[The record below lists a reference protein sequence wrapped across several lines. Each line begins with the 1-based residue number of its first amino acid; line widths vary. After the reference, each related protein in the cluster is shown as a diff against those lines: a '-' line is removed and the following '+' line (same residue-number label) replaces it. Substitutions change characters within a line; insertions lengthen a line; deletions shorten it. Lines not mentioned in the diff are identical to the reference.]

1 MWWERAS
8 RVRCMHRV
16 PRARGAVPR
25 PLKLLVRCR
34 MRVPLAVAAFAWALL
49 LQASAHAEIPLA
61 ERFAHAKAVVF
72 VRVIESTFLQ
82 SDSLFEYPSEFYTA
96 TLEVRHSWKGPLS
109 PGASIAVRTP
119 KFCGGLCFWYPFRVG
134 EEVVVL
140 VNHSGD
146 PSSLTALDEVIDRAL
161 VKDAISVLD
170 ALATKSGT

>member
-1 MWWERAS
+1 VVMRRGRGQA
-8 RVRCMHRV
+8 VC
-16 PRARGAVPR
+16 ARGACVACVPGPSTS
-25 PLKLLVRCR
+25 PLGAG
-34 MRVPLAVAAFAWALL
+34 MRVPLSFAALAWALL
-49 LQASAHAEIPLA
+49 LQAGAHAEIPLA
-61 ERFAHAKAVVF
+61 ERFAHAKAVVL
-72 VRVIESTFLQ
+72 VRVIESTFPQ

-96 TLEVRHSWKGPLS
+96 TLEVRRSWKGLLS

-146 PSSLTALDEVIDRAL
+146 LTSLTALDEVIDRAL